1 MHIHV
6 RTHSFPEK
14 NPFICLHDSLPP
26 FLSLSSFL
34 RFLLYCGYL
43 AKRNRSRVSI
53 DKPKI
58 LKFMCDIFAC
68 RAGREEGEGLGRAS
82 VGELP
87 ATYVYDYLRLCATRR
102 CYSRASYSL
111 YQHFVTPCECECAC
125 GVCVCVLRVDLI
137 FFLLLVPIF
146 YLHAIYKMKF
156 LCKN

>member
-1 MHIHV
+1 MYA
-6 RTHSFPEK
+6 RTVSRK

-26 FLSLSSFL
+26 SLSLFL
-34 RFLLYCGYL
+34 PFLLYCGYL

-53 DKPKI
+53 DKPNI

-68 RAGREEGEGLGRAS
+68 RAGWEEGQGLGKVR

-111 YQHFVTPCECECAC
+111 YQHFVTPCECVCVSM
-125 GVCVCVLRVDLI
+125 GCVCVFTLLRVDLI
-137 FFLLLVPIF
+137 FFCCSFQYFICTPYI
-146 YLHAIYKMKF
+146 K
-156 LCKN
+156 